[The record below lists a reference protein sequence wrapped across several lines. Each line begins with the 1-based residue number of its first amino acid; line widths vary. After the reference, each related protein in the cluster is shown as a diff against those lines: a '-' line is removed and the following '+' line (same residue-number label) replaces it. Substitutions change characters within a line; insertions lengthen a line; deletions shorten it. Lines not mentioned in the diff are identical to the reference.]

1 MHAHSGGDVFPG
13 DCVLLSSE
21 ALSVTQ
27 ALLTGES
34 TPVEKNT
41 RFTVPASDYRFDLLD
56 NENICLDG
64 TSVVTG
70 SGRALVISTGDKTY
84 MASIAKDLAKKR
96 PLNVMQV
103 GVRKVSYL
111 LLLFMAVSPFPF
123 FAENA
128 C

>member
-1 MHAHSGGDVFPG
+1 VFPG

-34 TPVEKNT
+34 IPVEKNV
-41 RFTVPASDYRFDLLD
+41 RFTVPGSDYRFDLLD

-111 LLLFMAVSPFPF
+111 LLLFMAVSRSLFIF
-123 FAENA
+123 FVENA